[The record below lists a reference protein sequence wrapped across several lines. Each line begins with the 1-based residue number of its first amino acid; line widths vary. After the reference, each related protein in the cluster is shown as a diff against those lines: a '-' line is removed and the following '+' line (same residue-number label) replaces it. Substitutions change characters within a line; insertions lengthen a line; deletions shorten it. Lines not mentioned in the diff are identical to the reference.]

1 MNSSTNNQ
9 KFVNNQTVL
18 LQLCTE
24 MLVPSTLTFA
34 SYSEFRSLQIENE
47 INICAHMLWFK
58 EGSLVSFCGSLCPCR
73 HEISQFSRAWFLR
86 SKCRRGIQSLFWY
99 TSENFHFEVRKFL
112 HTI

>member
-34 SYSEFRSLQIENE
+34 SYSEFRSLQIEMRL
-47 INICAHMLWFK
+47 IYVPTC
-58 EGSLVSFCGSLCPCR
+58 CG
-73 HEISQFSRAWFLR
+73 LR
-86 SKCRRGIQSLFWY
+86 REVW
-99 TSENFHFEVRKFL
+99 FHFVEVYVRVGMKSPSFL
-112 HTI
+112 MLGF